1 MDHENN
7 EIIKNADSLWSINFN
22 VGNSNKVF
30 FTSESD
36 AEINFFEIWINMKF
50 RKTSSD
56 FDSFLKVCSK
66 VFYICRNA

>member
-22 VGNSNKVF
+22 VGNSNLVF

-36 AEINFFEIWINMKF
+36 AEINFFEIWINLKF

-56 FDSFLKVCSK
+56 LW
-66 VFYICRNA
+66 